1 MTQRNTTAQ
10 EPSDTGGPAF
20 PRAATQEMMEADCF
34 AEEGMT
40 LLDYFAGQAL
50 NILDRDVAVGRV
62 IDGKAD
68 DGYGGWTEE
77 QLVAH
82 EAYAIAAAMLA
93 EKRRRERPPATAQ
106 GEQS

>member
-50 NILDRDVAVGRV
+50 EGFMQAHGWISYMEHPEHREHLLNTYARDS
-62 IDGKAD
+62 
-68 DGYGGWTEE
+68 
-77 QLVAH
+77 
-82 EAYAIAAAMLA
+82 YAIAAAMLA
-93 EKRRRERPPATAQ
+93 EKRRRERPPATAK